1 MIALLMIQSPA
12 NRGPLRLIFKNLA
25 FSTLADSRVD
35 D

>member
-1 MIALLMIQSPA
+1 MIQSPA